1 MRRKRDRSGG
11 VALAATTIVI
21 ILIGVS
27 LFSIYS
33 LSKSGNGTPA
43 NAEAAGTER
52 AMDAKVLSNAGEAAT
67 EAADSEAPKDNG
79 SVGTSRLTGDNP
91 LKITGVIDLG
101 RRGPAPDL
109 QASES
114 KEPVQDTKPEVSAE
128 PETEAPKADEPVY
141 IPPVV
146 EPPVRDEVVK
156 EEPVIQEPVYEEL
169 AYEEAFY
176 EEPEMAAYEE
186 SAAEPEEL
194 SDYYSAAQEYAATQL
209 NYSYAEPIVWEF
221 TDDDAE
227 EVIEPDYAYA
237 QEYEEELPQE
247 ESYQEDQSG
256 DGGAVWEEESWSED
270 VAWEEES
277 WTEDSTWEEESWSDD
292 SYEETAQEE
301 VSWEEEPQLLSGY
314 WDTSLYDIWD
324 DENGTW
330 IVDRST
336 GEIFN
341 ALTGPAEDYSVQA
354 YEEDYSYESYEEPE
368 EYDESYETY
377 EESEEYYEEEYTQES
392 GSYWDDTRY
401 DIWVDDVGV
410 WVFDRETGELFN
422 EETGPDPDYG
432 TEPVWEE
439 TYEEYDSEEYDSE
452 EYDEE
457 YYEEEY
463 DDEYDSEDYDED
475 YYEEEET
482 YYSLGQ
488 QIVDYAMGFVG
499 VTPYVWGGN
508 SLYGGTDCSGFVHL
522 IFGTFGIYCSHAS
535 LDYTG
540 GSFGYRISYDE
551 LQPGD
556 IVVYGGGDHVAIYA
570 GNGYVVHCSSPENGT
585 VYWDMNYRSD
595 MSWFLRVL

>member
-1 MRRKRDRSGG
+1 MRRKRDRSGS

-52 AMDAKVLSNAGEAAT
+52 AMDAKVLSNADEAAA
-67 EAADSEAPKDNG
+67 EAAESEAPEENRHA
-79 SVGTSRLTGDNP
+79 GTSRQSGDNP
-91 LKITGVIDLG
+91 LRITGVIDLG
-101 RRGPAPDL
+101 SRGPAPDL
-109 QASES
+109 QVSEN
-114 KEPVQDTKPEVSAE
+114 KEPVQDTEPEVNAE
-128 PETEAPKADEPVY
+128 PETEAQAAEEPVY

-146 EPPVRDEVVK
+146 EPPVREEVVK

-169 AYEEAFY
+169 AYDEAFY
-176 EEPEMAAYEE
+176 EEPEMAVYEE
-186 SAAEPEEL
+186 PAVESEEL

-209 NYSYAEPIVWEF
+209 NYSYAEPIDWEF
-221 TDDDAE
+221 TEEDAE

-237 QEYEEELPQE
+237 QEYEEVLPQE
-247 ESYQEDQSG
+247 DSYQ
-256 DGGAVWEEESWSED
+256 EEESWNDDSVWED
-270 VAWEEES
+270 
-277 WTEDSTWEEESWSDD
+277 ESWSDD
-292 SYEETAQEE
+292 SYEEESQEDIY
-301 VSWEEEPQLLSGY
+301 WEEEPQLFGSY

-330 IVDRST
+330 IFDRNT
-336 GEIFN
+336 GETFS
-341 ALTGPAEDYSVQA
+341 ALTGPSGNYTAQS
-354 YEEDYSYESYEEPE
+354 YEEDYSYEAYEEPE
-368 EYDESYETY
+368 EY
-377 EESEEYYEEEYTQES
+377 EEYYEAYEEPEEYEEYYTEEYEPES
-392 GSYWDDTRY
+392 GGSYWDDSRY
-401 DIWVDDVGV
+401 DIWADDVGV

-422 EETGPDPDYG
+422 EETGPDPNYG
-432 TEPVWEE
+432 TEPAWEE
-439 TYEEYDSEEYDSE
+439 TDDDYEEYDSE

-457 YYEEEY
+457 YYEEDY
-463 DDEYDSEDYDED
+463 DEEYDSEDYDED

-522 IFGTFGIYCSHAS
+522 IFANFGIYCSHAS

-540 GSFGYRISYDE
+540 GSFGYRISFDE

>member
-1 MRRKRDRSGG
+1 MRRKRDRSGS

-52 AMDAKVLSNAGEAAT
+52 AMDAKVLSNADEAAA
-67 EAADSEAPKDNG
+67 EAAESEAPEENRHA
-79 SVGTSRLTGDNP
+79 GTSRQSGDNP
-91 LKITGVIDLG
+91 LRITGVIDLG
-101 RRGPAPDL
+101 SRGPAPDL
-109 QASES
+109 QVSES
-114 KEPVQDTKPEVSAE
+114 KEPVQDTEPAVSAE
-128 PETEAPKADEPVY
+128 PETEAQAAEEPVY

-146 EPPVRDEVVK
+146 EPPVREEVVK

-169 AYEEAFY
+169 AYDEAFY

-186 SAAEPEEL
+186 PAVESEEL

-209 NYSYAEPIVWEF
+209 NYSYAEPIDWEF
-221 TDDDAE
+221 TEEDAE

-237 QEYEEELPQE
+237 QEYEEVLPQE
-247 ESYQEDQSG
+247 DSYQEEESWNDDS
-256 DGGAVWEEESWSED
+256 VWEEESWSD
-270 VAWEEES
+270 DSVWEEES
-277 WTEDSTWEEESWSDD
+277 WSDDSTWEEESWSDD
-292 SYEETAQEE
+292 SVWDEESQEE
-301 VSWEEEPQLLSGY
+301 IYSEEEPQLFSSY

-330 IVDRST
+330 IFDRNT
-336 GEIFN
+336 GETFS
-341 ALTGPAEDYSVQA
+341 ALTGPSGNDTAQS
-354 YEEDYSYESYEEPE
+354 YEEDYSYEAYEEPE
-368 EYDESYETY
+368 EY
-377 EESEEYYEEEYTQES
+377 EEYYEAYEEPEEYYTEEYESES
-392 GSYWDDTRY
+392 GSYWDDSRY
-401 DIWVDDVGV
+401 DVWADDVGV

-422 EETGPDPDYG
+422 AETGPDPNYG
-432 TEPVWEE
+432 TEPAWEE
-439 TYEEYDSEEYDSE
+439 TYDDSEEYDSE

-463 DDEYDSEDYDED
+463 DEEYDSEDYDED

-522 IFGTFGIYCSHAS
+522 IFANFGIYCSHAS

-540 GSFGYRISYDE
+540 GSFGYRISFDE